1 MSGLTDAV
9 KFVKELPTLH
19 KVLLGTAAL
28 ALGWLMYLTFRSG
41 FENNPNGI
49 RRYIV
54 ATDGISLD
62 DKMHNAQRS
71 SGLTGS
77 RDAPVFFSDYD
88 IEMRKDANGDLVADR
103 SESFV
108 DEKVTDVTNIES
120 RFMLN

>member
-1 MSGLTDAV
+1 MPFDLASAFKTIKDFVVTNQAYILLTV
-9 KFVKELPTLH
+9 IV
-19 KVLLGTAAL
+19 VLLIIIVTK
-28 ALGWLMYLTFRSG
+28 SG
-41 FENNPNGI
+41 FENNPNSI

-88 IEMRKDANGDLVADR
+88 IEMRKDVNGDLVADR